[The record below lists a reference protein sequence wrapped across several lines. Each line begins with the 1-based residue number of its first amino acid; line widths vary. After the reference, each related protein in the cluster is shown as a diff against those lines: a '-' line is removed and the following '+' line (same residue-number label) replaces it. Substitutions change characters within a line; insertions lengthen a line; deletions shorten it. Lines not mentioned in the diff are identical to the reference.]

1 MLRRNHI
8 NEARILQ
15 NVDPKLKASMSSMLS
30 NLNKKG
36 ESSENQKPPRKD
48 TQDVLLQKYIIGLL
62 KTGSECPE
70 TVADISRIGTFKLYG
85 QAYIDNGGSMSDI
98 QNMYVDNGGTVNFE
112 IKQNFPPYEDN
123 NEVDNEPKPG
133 IDFPEFNDVPDV
145 PEQPRGRSLADLAQ
159 AANNNRGYQGYSQSS
174 EDIEEIPVEDEA
186 EDSPIESYMKSMF
199 RQVENAYPGDYIIF
213 DEDNGLMITDEE
225 TNAICVCV
233 ASRGEFI
240 DHRPRF
246 MFLQKEPAKLD
257 VPGNKGKYEDF
268 YFKASLNDDDH
279 YDVIPGNKY
288 HYKEGINGLNYTK
301 VLLALEN
308 GPAIYTKTIAN
319 RCLNFLDPSS
329 EQIQTIVQ
337 YLKENTYLPTLF
349 ELSKAVEFLDEGR
362 YWTSSVTNNGRCS
375 IAYEISYKGDRF
387 IKGDRPDDIAIV
399 TAFVKI

>member
-1 MLRRNHI
+1 MLRRKHI

-15 NVDPKLKASMSSMLS
+15 NVDPKLKASISSMLS
-30 NLNKKG
+30 VLNKKG
-36 ESSENQKPPRKD
+36 ESSENQRPPKKD

-98 QNMYVDNGGTVNFE
+98 QNMYVDNGGTVDFE
-112 IKQNFPPYEDN
+112 IQQNFPPYEDKPADD
-123 NEVDNEPKPG
+123 VEPQPG

-145 PEQPRGRSLADLAQ
+145 PEQPRGRSFADLAQ
-159 AANNNRGYQGYSQSS
+159 AANNSRNYQAYSQTSD
-174 EDIEEIPVEDEA
+174 EIEEIPVEA
-186 EDSPIESYMKSMF
+186 EDEETPIESYMKSMF
-199 RQVENAYPGDYIIF
+199 RQVENAQPGDYIIF
-213 DEDNGLMITDEE
+213 DENNGLMISDEE
-225 TNAICVCV
+225 ENAICICV
-233 ASRGEFI
+233 ASSGAFI
-240 DHRPRF
+240 DHKPRF
-246 MFLQKEPAKLD
+246 MFLQQEPVKLD

-279 YDVIPGNKY
+279 YNVIPGNKY

-301 VLLALEN
+301 VLATLEN
-308 GPAIYTKTIAN
+308 GPAVYTKIIAN

-329 EQIQTIVQ
+329 EQIQMIVQ

-349 ELSKAVEFLDEGR
+349 ELTKAVDFLDEGK
-362 YWTSSVTNNGRCS
+362 YWTSSVTNNGRCN

-387 IKGDRPDDIAIV
+387 IKGDNPNDVAIV